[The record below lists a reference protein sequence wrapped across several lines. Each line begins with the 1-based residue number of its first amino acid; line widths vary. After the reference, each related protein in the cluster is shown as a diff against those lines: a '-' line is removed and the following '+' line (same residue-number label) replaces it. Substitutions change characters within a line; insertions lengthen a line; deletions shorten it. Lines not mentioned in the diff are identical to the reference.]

1 MIIKQFEPSEKFQK
15 YIENLIYF
23 EGYTPEHSIEKIV
36 PDGSMNLI
44 FELDGFLRHVFDN
57 ETLEPKLDF
66 TKVWFS
72 GVHRNLINISTH
84 KNSSMFVIRFKPA
97 GGYPF
102 LTKPAYEFTDSV
114 IPAEQIFGEN
124 IFELRNALLE
134 SEDADEKN
142 EITERWLNGIFDESK
157 TPKEAIYTSV
167 KKIITD
173 PHFQQNNLAELIE
186 GSGYSQKQFI
196 SLFKEYVGIAPKYF
210 QRIIRF
216 NEILAKIHADEKLSW
231 TEISYDC
238 GFYDQAHFIKEFQH
252 FCGVNPEAHLEN
264 PLIDERVNFF
274 PVEKM

>member
-1 MIIKQFEPSEKFQK
+1 MIFNQFEPPDKFQN
-15 YIENLIYF
+15 YIENFVYF
-23 EGYTPEHSIEKIV
+23 KGYTPEHSKEKIV

-44 FELDGFLRHVFDN
+44 FELDGMKRNVFDN

-72 GVHRNLINISTH
+72 GVHRNLINISAH
-84 KNSSMFVIRFKPA
+84 KDSSMFVVRFKPS

-102 LTKPAYEFTDSV
+102 LPKPIYEYTDSV
-114 IPAEQIFGEN
+114 TPAEQIFGDEV
-124 IFELRNALLE
+124 FEIREDLLN
-134 SEDADEKN
+134 SEDGETKK
-142 EITERWLNGIFDESK
+142 EIVEAWLNEKFDEAK
-157 TPKEAIYTSV
+157 TPKEAIQISV
-167 KKIITD
+167 QKIISD

-186 GSGYSQKQFI
+186 ESGYSQKQFI
-196 SLFKEYVGIAPKYF
+196 SLFKKYVGIAPKYF
-210 QRIIRF
+210 QRIVRF
-216 NEILAKIHADEKLSW
+216 NEILIKIQKDEKLSW

-274 PVEKM
+274 PVG